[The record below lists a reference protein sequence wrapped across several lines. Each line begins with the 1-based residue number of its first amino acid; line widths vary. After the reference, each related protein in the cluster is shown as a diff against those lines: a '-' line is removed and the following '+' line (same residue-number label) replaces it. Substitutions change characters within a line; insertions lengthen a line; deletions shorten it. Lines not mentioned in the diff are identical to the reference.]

1 MFKLKPTFNRRDG
14 ETRVCIDCN
23 VSFHTYKPLNRCPV
37 CSYERNK
44 RRTQEKIE
52 QGLIPK
58 HEYKENY
65 PFGTQNGEAVRRF
78 SRIQK
83 ELLKCNTR
91 EERQAHYA
99 KQLKEI
105 EENGI
110 LKWIY
115 DRRDNETKRENKSK
129 RKSKIEKELPDTRY
143 IDWNEY
149 ERDGWGLPED
159 D

>member
-1 MFKLKPTFNRRDG
+1 MFRPKKVFDRKNG
-14 ETRVCIDCN
+14 EIRVCRVCGVD
-23 VSFHTYKPLNRCPV
+23 FHTMKPLNRCAP
-37 CSYERNK
+37 CTNAWNKERLK
-44 RRTQEKIE
+44 ERMEL
-52 QGLIPK
+52 GLIPK
-58 HEYKENY
+58 IEYKENY
-65 PFGTQNGEAVRRF
+65 PFGTNDGSAVKRF
-78 SRIQK
+78 QRIQR
-83 ELLKCNTR
+83 ELKMCETS
-91 EERQAHYA
+91 EERRAHYQ
-99 KQLKEI
+99 KQLKEA
-105 EENGI
+105 EELGI